1 MTNNR
6 LSRLSDFQ
14 KKLGYVFKDIMKLET
29 ALTHSSYANER
40 RMNKPEDNERLEFL
54 GDAVLELVMSENL
67 FNKYPEKDEGELSK
81 IRASKVCENALAYC
95 ARQIGLGKMIELGN
109 GEKMMGGAD
118 KPSILSD
125 ALEAVIGAIYL
136 DGGFTSAK
144 EFIKRIVITDVEDKT
159 LFCDS
164 KTTLQQI
171 LQGEGD
177 KSLEYKIIGEEGP
190 DHNKK
195 FKVAVIIDGEVCEVG
210 EGHTKK
216 AAEQDAARKEI
227 EKLNVSKKH

>member
-1 MTNNR
+1 
-6 LSRLSDFQ
+6 
-14 KKLGYVFKDIMKLET
+14 
-29 ALTHSSYANER
+29 
-40 RMNKPEDNERLEFL
+40 MNKPEDNERLEFL

-144 EFIKRIVITDVEDKT
+144 EFIKRIDQKRDEEMKIFLEEEKKKRFLYTISWCF
-159 LFCDS
+159 FC
-164 KTTLQQI
+164 
-171 LQGEGD
+171 
-177 KSLEYKIIGEEGP
+177 SLEYKIIGEEGP